1 MCVCCASRSVTSNSA
16 TTRPVACKAPQSMNY
31 SRKEYCSGLP
41 FPSPGDFP
49 YPGIEPRSPGLWAD
63 SSLSEP
69 PEKPENISSV
79 QFSSVAQLCLTLCD
93 PMDFST
99 QDFPVQHQ
107 LAELTQTYVHRVS
120 HTIQPSHLISS
131 LSPPALKLCQHQ
143 GLFQ

>member
-1 MCVCCASRSVTSNSA
+1 MTRSVQSLSCVQRFA
-16 TTRPVACKAPQSMNY
+16 TPWTVACQAPLSMGF
-31 SRKEYCSGLP
+31 SRQEYWTGLP
-41 FPSPGDFP
+41 FPSSWDLPD
-49 YPGIEPRSPGLWAD
+49 PGIEPRSPGLWAD

-79 QFSSVAQLCLTLCD
+79 QFSSVAQLCLTLCN